1 VVVAALPEQ
10 PVVDDVVDIELIQ
23 EWVTVLTRKNQPKG
37 NKNTRTVAH
46 TFDTDAVNTTTS

>member
-1 VVVAALPEQ
+1 
-10 PVVDDVVDIELIQ
+10 VVDDVVDIELIQ